1 MPPGE
6 WAERAR
12 YGDQNRE
19 GPHARSLPG
28 NRRILHA
35 MPFGVTREGPSRLVY
50 RDDRQVLHAGTP
62 TATDLSLSSP
72 MTDGLNDAD
81 DRNLTAMTMWSWSRF
96 YGAPIDDVVEPAAM
110 PTIDALARRLP
121 PVLRASRQ

>member
-12 YGDQNRE
+12 YGDQKKG
-19 GPHARSLPG
+19 GPSRPIVSGKPQ
-28 NRRILHA
+28 NPHA

-50 RDDRQVLHAGTP
+50 PDDRQVLHAGTP

-72 MTDGLNDAD
+72 MTDGLNDAE
-81 DRNLTAMTMWSWSRF
+81 TAT
-96 YGAPIDDVVEPAAM
+96 
-110 PTIDALARRLP
+110 
-121 PVLRASRQ
+121 